1 MNLTVVLA
9 KGTEVKKMLTANPSL
24 KDVGEIERY
33 GEDDITKYVDLRL
46 FMINTK
52 MKNCSHVKEVLA

>member
-1 MNLTVVLA
+1 MNLTVVLE
-9 KGTEVKKMLTANPSL
+9 KGTEVQKMITANPAL
-24 KDVGEIERY
+24 KNVGKIERY

-52 MKNCSHVKEVLA
+52 IKNCSHVKADLV